1 MSAPEMVAALPPVLR
16 GVPELLVFLKL
27 PEDFVKTWV
36 EVGTP
41 QIPALPHLQVGGTR
55 LFQTMQVLQWLER
68 YHGYGGEMRAV
79 AQRPAGLR
87 ARGRSA

>member
-1 MSAPEMVAALPPVLR
+1 MSVTEMVAALPPVLR

-36 EVGTP
+36 EVATP
-41 QIPALPHLQVGGTR
+41 GIPALPHLQVGGTR
-55 LFQTMQVLQWLER
+55 IFQTRQVLEWLEK

-79 AQRPAGLR
+79 AQRPAGQR
-87 ARGRSA
+87 RRQSA